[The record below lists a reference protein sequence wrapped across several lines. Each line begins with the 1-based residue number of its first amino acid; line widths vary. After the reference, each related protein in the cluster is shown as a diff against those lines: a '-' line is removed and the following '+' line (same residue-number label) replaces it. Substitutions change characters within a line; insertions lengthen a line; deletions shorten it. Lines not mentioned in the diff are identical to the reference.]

1 MNELF
6 CLCLSAIEPGS
17 GLGNAPT
24 QPSRVTGSPHRESGY
39 LAISSKLLDDCRQT
53 AGHYVSATKAVLQ
66 SVDREDGI
74 LLACNAF
81 THVIHSAQRISLNL
95 GRKWRPYQSRTSS
108 SCRSRI
114 CSPFETAIHSFPLP
128 LFISLFTLIAVI
140 RPCISKSSA
149 QTLGK

>member
-6 CLCLSAIEPGS
+6 CLCLSAIEPIS

-24 QPSRVTGSPHRESGY
+24 QPSRVATSPRRESGY
-39 LAISSKLLDDCRQT
+39 LTVISKLLDDCRQT

-81 THVIHSAQRISLNL
+81 TFMPFTLHRESLNL
-95 GRKWRPYQSRTSS
+95 DRKWRPCQSRTSS

-114 CSPFETAIHSFPLP
+114 CSPFATAIHSFPLP
-128 LFISLFTLIAVI
+128 LLISLFTLIAVI